1 MIVFDIES
9 TGLNLKTLSIVSIGA
24 VVYENPAIQF
34 YKECKI
40 WEGAEVMQEAL
51 AVNGYTMEE
60 VTDARKMTE
69 ASLVKEFTEW
79 LIENNDYALA
89 GLNPQNDL
97 NFLSSALER
106 VKIDFRLK
114 HRVLDLHSVAFV
126 HMKVRGLGPADHTK
140 LSGDDIMEYVGIPTE
155 PKPHIALNGAI
166 WEAEAL
172 SRIIDNKGL
181 FDQFDTFKIPWK

>member
-24 VVYENPAIQF
+24 VVYENPIIHF
-34 YKECKI
+34 YKECRI
-40 WEGAEVMQEAL
+40 WEGAEVMDEAL
-51 AVNGYTMEE
+51 AVNGYTMDEI
-60 VTDARKMTE
+60 TDSRKMTE
-69 ASLVKEFTEW
+69 ADLVKGFTDW
-79 LIENNDYALA
+79 LVKNDDYALA
-89 GLNPQNDL
+89 GLNPHNDL

-106 VKIDFRLK
+106 ARLDFRLK
-114 HRVLDLHSVAFV
+114 HRVLDLHSVAFA
-126 HMKVRGLGPADHTK
+126 HMKNRGLGQADHTK

-172 SRIIDNKGL
+172 SRIIDNKGS
-181 FDQFDTFKIPWK
+181 FEQFDTFKIPWK